1 MMLDKYQM
9 AIVKYAE
16 NQTEIKKLTSQI
28 GALLSDCVYKH
39 HGNDA
44 DEFGKPCLY
53 EAYSNVSR
61 YQENNYSNAVD
72 FLNNEKDGCK
82 FCLEANKLIQ
92 QRKLAKQSFGRAKGQ
107 ITKLAKALK
116 IDERRIS

>member
-1 MMLDKYQM
+1 MLDKYQM

-28 GALLSDCVYKH
+28 GTLLSDCVFKH
-39 HGNDA
+39 HGNDV
-44 DEFGKPCLY
+44 DEHSKPCLF

-61 YQENNYSNAVD
+61 YQETNYSNAVD
-72 FLNNEKDGCK
+72 FLNIEKDGCK

-92 QRKLAKQSFGRAKGQ
+92 QRKLVRQSFGRAKGQ

-116 IDERRIS
+116 MDKR